1 MKMISGSFW
10 SALASLQVHSFHSRT
25 VTSAQLQDSST
36 LPHSGL
42 RGLFQLDSTRGCFEP
57 PGLGHHQAARHRRPK
72 PTHSSGH
79 ASTYTTYR
87 PEDLCTH
94 DAARTSGGSSRALHA
109 RRCVKWSWWVWSLP
123 EKRLQCERCAVF
135 KSRMT
140 ITDTDRYC
148 NICFCLTMITTHKEA
163 FSYHLVPALC
173 LPICNSQC
181 HFSTPNSNFVLS
193 KFLAPFRC
201 HA

>member
-10 SALASLQVHSFHSRT
+10 SASASVRIHSFHSRT
-25 VTSAQLQDSST
+25 LTSAQL
-36 LPHSGL
+36 LL
-42 RGLFQLDSTRGCFEP
+42 R
-57 PGLGHHQAARHRRPK
+57 ARLHL
-72 PTHSSGH
+72 HL
-79 ASTYTTYR
+79 YR

-109 RRCVKWSWWVWSLP
+109 RRCVKWNWWVWSLP

-193 KFLAPFRC
+193 KFFAPFRC